1 MCGSGSSGLGVQLLS
16 GRVLVTPRSFLPW
29 PRFPT
34 FLVFSCLIYKLGKLP
49 APRLQWSQGTRDT
62 MSDAQKCVFNE
73 WELITQ
79 KLAPT
84 QEKT

>member
-16 GRVLVTPRSFLPW
+16 GRVLVTLRSFLPW

-34 FLVFSCLIYKLGKLP
+34 FPIFGCLICKLGKLP
-49 APRLQWSQGTRDT
+49 APRLQWSQGTHDT
-62 MSDAQKCVFNE
+62 MSDARKWVFNE
-73 WELITQ
+73 WELFTQ
-79 KLAPT
+79 KLTPT